1 MNDLA
6 EIEADL
12 DRQALEQAQRFRL
25 VLDDG
30 RIRCMSDGCFATAD
44 RRMLRCGPHL
54 IAVYAHNHP
63 RSEYQL
69 WPALE
74 RILRSGELDARAAA
88 DLVAQARALPH
99 SRTDWLARFDNI
111 VQAMAA
117 PDPDE
122 DWRNR

>member
-1 MNDLA
+1 MQIARRL
-6 EIEADL
+6 
-12 DRQALEQAQRFRL
+12 RL

-30 RIRCMSDGCFATAD
+30 RIRCASDGCYATAD

-54 IAVYAHNHP
+54 VVFYAHAHP
-63 RSEYQL
+63 GSEYQL

-88 DLVAQARALPH
+88 DLVAQARSLAH
-99 SRTDWLARFDNI
+99 AETARADWLKRFDNI
-111 VQAMAA
+111 VRALAA

-122 DWRNR
+122 DWRNQ